1 MREEFEA
8 VVLGMAVAGNLV
20 ECDNLVAEFLQQRRQ
35 LAQFGTRLGVV
46 RLGSVPEG
54 FWPVRSAALLR
65 SQAGELTNGCL
76 KSSPAFATRVMF
88 DVRMSRALR
97 GASPIAPWSSEGKT
111 TK

>member
-1 MREEFEA
+1 MREEFES

-35 LAQFGTRLGVV
+35 LAQFGTRLVWFA
-46 RLGSVPEG
+46 SAPFPEG

-65 SQAGELTNGCL
+65 AQAGELTNACL
-76 KSSPAFATRVMF
+76 KSSPAFATRVMC